1 MGLQTFFGCALMA
14 TGDEVLQRDFVDDM
28 CFAQLERQ
36 KLLVAD
42 LFFRPNDDIGAKTFS
57 LSHVL
62 TTMLARLLQS
72 SCLRGP

>member
-1 MGLQTFFGCALMA
+1 MA
-14 TGDEVLQRDFVDDM
+14 TGDEMLQRDFVADM
-28 CFAQLERQ
+28 CFAQLDRQ